1 MLSISEYSKSYGLEP
16 VLNIRKQHF
25 PSGCHLVQG
34 SNGSGKTTL
43 FKSIAGLL
51 TFDGEITLNEK
62 LSVKYDPVKYR
73 LHVNYCEAE
82 PAFPPFLTAH
92 DLASFVATAKKA
104 TREQVNSLI
113 DTLNMV
119 SFIHQPVKTY
129 SSGMLKKTSLLLGF
143 LGQPRVILLDE
154 PFTTID
160 ADTLKSLSEL
170 ITHHEKECTFLIST
184 HQAPNQIPL
193 TFRGTYFI
201 DNKELCSRS

>member
-1 MLSISEYSKSYGLEP
+1 MLSISDYSKSYGHEP

-25 PSGCHLVQG
+25 RNGCHLIQG

-51 TFDGEITLNEK
+51 KFDGEIALDEK
-62 LSVKYDPVKYR
+62 LSVKHNPVKYR

-82 PAFPPFLTAH
+82 PVFPPFLTAH

-104 TREQVNSLI
+104 PRKQIEDLI
-113 DTLNMV
+113 DTLNMG

-170 ITHHEKECTFLIST
+170 ITYNEKECTFLVST
-184 HQAPNQIPL
+184 HQTPDQLPL
-193 TFRGTYFI
+193 IFRGTYYI
-201 DNKELCSRS
+201 ENNALCSGS